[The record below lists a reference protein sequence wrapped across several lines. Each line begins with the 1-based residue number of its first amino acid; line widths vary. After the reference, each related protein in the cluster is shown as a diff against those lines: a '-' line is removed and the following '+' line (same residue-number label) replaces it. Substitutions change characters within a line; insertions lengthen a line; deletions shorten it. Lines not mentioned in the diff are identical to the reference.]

1 LKGGKNLNKKIS
13 KEDNTVIM
21 SDKYLSESGV
31 QGGKVI
37 GEHIALGSLIF
48 GIPLFVIGLWALI
61 NMLFGEGFPTNSA
74 VIILVLLVIVIGLLL
89 IIGGYNIY
97 RTKNVKK

>member
-1 LKGGKNLNKKIS
+1 MNKNTS
-13 KEDNTVIM
+13 KENKTVIM

-37 GEHIALGSLIF
+37 GDHIVLASLIF
-48 GIPLFVIGLWALI
+48 GIPFLILGLLGI
-61 NMLFGEGFPTNSA
+61 FMLFGLGSPTQNTA
-74 VIILVLLVIVIGLLL
+74 ITILILLLNAIGLLL
-89 IIGGYNIY
+89 IIGAYNIY

>member
-1 LKGGKNLNKKIS
+1 MNKNTS

-37 GEHIALGSLIF
+37 GEHIVLGSFII
-48 GIPLFVIGLWALI
+48 GIPFLIIGLIALFG
-61 NMLFGEGFPTNSA
+61 MLFGFCFPTHTA
-74 VIILVLLVIVIGLLL
+74 GIIAVLLVTVIGLLL
-89 IIGGYNIY
+89 VIGGYNIY
-97 RTKNVKK
+97 RTKHVKK